1 MVRISGIQKH
11 IFSIIEFFDINPN
24 LRLSQYLEIRR
35 IHLLFS
41 DAQGTEE
48 AGERKEGCDDH
59 QEGDDEG
66 CHGVRDPMVVSV
78 HTGVLSPLSLLILI
92 LIKVINVNIL

>member
-1 MVRISGIQKH
+1 MHK
-11 IFSIIEFFDINPN
+11 
-24 LRLSQYLEIRR
+24 
-35 IHLLFS
+35 
-41 DAQGTEE
+41 GTEE

-78 HTGVLSPLSLLILI
+78 HTRVLSPLIQVYLY
-92 LIKVINVNIL
+92 